1 MRLSKIWVVARK
13 DLAELRTNKY
23 VIYTLIFM
31 PIIMAVIIP
40 ISFMPAV
47 YSGGFETYGEPVEL
61 DLSLSVTFKNR
72 DINETMVMNAT
83 VENCTVRSSYVYS
96 SRILNS
102 TLFDT
107 RVNGSELV
115 NVSVRDYS
123 VIRNSNLWDVDL
135 SRSSSTVNSAHLN
148 EDPYDIRV
156 FVDIVLNSMI
166 IFFMMIPA
174 IIPTVIASY
183 SFVGEKTNKS
193 LEPLLA
199 TPTTDGELLLGKS
212 LSIFIPTMLAT
223 LVSFA
228 VFTIIIDVGT
238 FPVLGFYP
246 VPTPTWIFAV
256 FVLGPLFSV
265 MSIAMNVY
273 VSSKVS
279 DVRASQQL
287 GSLVIMPLVLL
298 MILAITGI
306 ISLNIGYL
314 LIFTFFIILIDIG
327 IVYLSIRTFKREE
340 ILVRWK

>member
-83 VENCTVRSSYVYS
+83 IENCTVRSSYVYS